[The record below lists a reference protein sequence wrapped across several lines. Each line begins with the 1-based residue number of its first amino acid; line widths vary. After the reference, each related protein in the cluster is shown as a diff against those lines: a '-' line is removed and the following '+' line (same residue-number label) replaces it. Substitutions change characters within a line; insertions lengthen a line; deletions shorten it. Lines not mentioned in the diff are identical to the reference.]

1 MTQNL
6 PIGDETRRVDDEL
19 LIDEDE
25 ILTEPND
32 DETIE
37 DAEKAEQA
45 IEQMQAHER
54 RRDGTYD
61 TGGDDLSPGIDSDIG
76 ANGPKEMDKD

>member
-6 PIGDETRRVDDEL
+6 PVEGDTRRVDDEL
-19 LIDEDE
+19 LIDDDD
-25 ILTEPND
+25 ILTETND
-32 DETIE
+32 GETIE
-37 DAEKAEQA
+37 DAEIL

-61 TGGDDLSPGIDSDIG
+61 TGGDDLSPGIDTDLG
-76 ANGPKEMDKD
+76 ANGVKELDRD

>member
-6 PIGDETRRVDDEL
+6 SSEDQNRRVDDEL
-19 LIDEDE
+19 LIDEDDVLSE
-25 ILTEPND
+25 IND
-32 DETIE
+32 GETIE
-37 DAEKAEQA
+37 DAENAAAA

-61 TGGDDLSPGIDSDIG
+61 TGGDDLSPGIDSDVG
-76 ANGPKEMDKD
+76 ANGPKQLEKD

>member
-6 PIGDETRRVDDEL
+6 PTESDNNRVEDEL
-19 LIDEDE
+19 LIDDDD
-25 ILTEPND
+25 ILTETND
-32 DETIE
+32 GETIE
-37 DAEKAEQA
+37 DAEIL

-61 TGGDDLSPGIDSDIG
+61 TGGDDLSPGIDTDLG
-76 ANGPKEMDKD
+76 ANGVKELDRD

>member
-6 PIGDETRRVDDEL
+6 PVGDETRRVDDEL
-19 LIDEDE
+19 LIDEDD

-32 DETIE
+32 GETIE
-37 DAEKAEQA
+37 DAEQA

-76 ANGPKEMDKD
+76 ANGPKELDKE